1 MLHNDN
7 NNDII
12 FYNTVLH
19 VREGACV
26 RALMG
31 ARACVRARA
40 YICTYYFYIILLYM
54 RAQFV
59 RTCVRTCMYGLPT
72 YMRTYTYAYVCVGAC
87 AYAIARVQGCA
98 CVRMCVRN
106 RLQVFARVGA
116 CEWALAGAG
125 TFVRA

>member
-26 RALMG
+26 RALTG
-31 ARACVRARA
+31 ARACGVCVRACA
-40 YICTYYFYIILLYM
+40 YICMYYFYIILLYM
-54 RAQFV
+54 RVQFV

-72 YMRTYTYAYVCVGAC
+72 
-87 AYAIARVQGCA
+87 
-98 CVRMCVRN
+98 
-106 RLQVFARVGA
+106 
-116 CEWALAGAG
+116 
-125 TFVRA
+125 